1 MAHGT
6 YLSVEKRS
14 KKAQKEY
21 HAKQRTTWG
30 DFSPVTR
37 VVPNKG
43 KNAYNRQ
50 AAKRE
55 CRAYA

>member
-6 YLSVEKRS
+6 YTSVDKMS
-14 KKAQKEY
+14 KKAQKSY
-21 HAKQRTTWG
+21 HDKQRNTWG
-30 DFSPVTR
+30 GLSPVTR
-37 VVPNKG
+37 VCPNKG

-55 CRAYA
+55 CRAWA